1 QALEH
6 FDKSLKIRE
15 EIGDKKGMAISLG
28 NIGNIYDDQGNYEKA
43 LVYCTKALSIAQEIG
58 NVVTIEEASNNLWGT
73 YKKLGKHSQAL
84 EMHELYIEMRDS
96 INSEENTKATI
107 RLQLQYEYEKEK
119 ALDEAR
125 HQQKE
130 KQQQL
135 ATLFAAGALALVL
148 VFTLFILNRLKIT
161 RRQKNV
167 IEQQKQEVEHKNKE
181 VTDSI
186 EYAKRIQDAVLT
198 SSGYIENALPQNFI
212 LYKPRDIV
220 SGDFYWVYQN
230 SQDQVFFTV
239 ADCTGHG
246 VPGAFMSMIGSSLLN
261 EIVIENGIQEPDK
274 VLYEIRTHIINS
286 LGQTGATGEARDG
299 MDMALCRLDKKEGKI
314 SYAGAYNP
322 LCIIR
327 NGELVEH
334 KGTRRPI
341 GYFLG
346 RSIPFEKQE
355 VNVQEG
361 DMAYIF

>member
-1 QALEH
+1 VY
-6 FDKSLKIRE
+6 
-15 EIGDKKGMAISLG
+15 GKKGL
-28 NIGNIYDDQGNYEKA
+28 A
-43 LVYCTKALSIAQEIG
+43 LAQEVG
-58 NVVTIEEASNNLWGT
+58 AVKEIESTSGGLYQI
-73 YKKLGKHSQAL
+73 YKKAGQPAKAL

-107 RLQLQYEYEKEK
+107 RMQLQYEYEKEK

-161 RRQKNV
+161 RRQKKV

-212 LYKPRDIV
+212 FYRPRDIV

-261 EIVIENGIQEPDK
+261 EIVIENGIQDPSK
-274 VLYEIRTHIINS
+274 VLYDMRTHIISS

-299 MDMALCRLDKKEGKI
+299 MDMALCRLDKKEGKL

-322 LCIIR
+322 LLLIR
-327 NGELVEH
+327 KGEILETKADKQPV
-334 KGTRRPI
+334 
-341 GYFLG
+341 GYHTEEQK
-346 RSIPFEKQE
+346 PFTHNELKL
-355 VNVQEG
+355 
-361 DMAYIF
+361 